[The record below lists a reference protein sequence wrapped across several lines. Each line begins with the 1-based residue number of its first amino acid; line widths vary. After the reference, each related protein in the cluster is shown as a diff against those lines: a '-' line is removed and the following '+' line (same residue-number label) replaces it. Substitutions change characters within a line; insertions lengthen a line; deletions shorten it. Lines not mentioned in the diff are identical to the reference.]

1 MKEEKSAGRK
11 KPLSTTNLEHGRGW
25 AAWAGARDMKAAR
38 ALSHQHSSPN
48 PPSAAQAFPV
58 GANLP
63 WSPQS
68 CRLEEPLAVPRAC
81 GGDGFSDCAIQS
93 SVCAIER
100 RGYLMTADHV
110 WLSVLPLTNP
120 LFITGLGPHSEIPTA
135 SSWSLPGC
143 VTSHSTISQHKF
155 STYCSPAH
163 PFKDLHLHQSSVHL
177 CLQHHFLPT
186 VLYGCRDSCPCFRCN
201 EVKL

>member
-38 ALSHQHSSPN
+38 ALGHQHSSPS
-48 PPSAAQAFPV
+48 PPSAAQAFLLGQIFH
-58 GANLP
+58 GA
-63 WSPQS
+63 
-68 CRLEEPLAVPRAC
+68 PRAA
-81 GGDGFSDCAIQS
+81 GWRSPSLSPEPVEVMGFLTIQS

-100 RGYLMTADHV
+100 GGYLMTADHV

-143 VTSHSTISQHKF
+143 VTSHSTICQYKF

-163 PFKDLHLHQSSVHL
+163 PFKDLHLHQSSVHP

-186 VLYGCRDSCPCFRCN
+186 LLYGCRDSCPCFRCN